1 MNNAKVAIQNSTENR
16 KINKKQ
22 HQNTKYM
29 YLQYTIRKSML
40 YKKT

>member
-22 HQNTKYM
+22 HQNICIYSIPFVRVCYTKK
-29 YLQYTIRKSML
+29 LD
-40 YKKT
+40 